1 MRPPGVKAHGRG
13 FHRGAS
19 EPRYKSDQLLREP
32 PSEAMQA
39 LMLLLLTFRVQGS
52 IQQIIHTLE
61 VPTVVKGDCLHDDRS
76 CSALTGTQEVT
87 TLSSHINQ
95 LSSQNSEGVYEHVKS
110 TEMTPANP
118 GTSKLKL
125 LQKQDG
131 DNEPDALFMQPLWT
145 PTLSPNQDLTQA
157 HFPSAAL
164 EKDTLLLGNVETTIS
179 SPHVQPEQPTVSGPA
194 SEWTSSESYTQVK
207 DTTVNFWNV
216 VTSSHL
222 STEPGESAPSTEE
235 PPVSTVLVFRA
246 EGGEIS
252 SENKMEE
259 HFHVQ
264 VPNPNES
271 TQTPSK
277 EAGSR
282 SKLETEQISK
292 ELPGTDSD
300 ENDEDL
306 RVEKQEEEGPNNLQL
321 PEEHEPLSTG
331 NFTTFSPAESFQLER
346 ELPWNAPTTISN
358 RPQHVRPGTQG
369 QMGLPGPPGLTGL
382 PGPKGDKGN
391 LGMVG
396 GTGQT
401 GVMGPIGPPGL
412 STIVLVET
420 SEEEWEKLK
429 GPPGPPGPRGNV
441 GPIGL
446 SGNPGKQGR
455 KGICGKIGV
464 PGPQGMPG
472 PQGRPGNDGTPGEN
486 GEPGP
491 PGLPG
496 EQGPQGYNGD
506 KGNKGEPGE
515 WGYEGEPG
523 PPGNRGRKG
532 DKGNKGVRG
541 IIGIPGYLGIAGA
554 RGPTGFP
561 GRSGTRVSAAQ

>member
-1 MRPPGVKAHGRG
+1 
-13 FHRGAS
+13 
-19 EPRYKSDQLLREP
+19 
-32 PSEAMQA
+32 MQA
-39 LMLLLLTFRVQGS
+39 LMLLLLTFCVQGS

-61 VPTVVKGDCLHDDRS
+61 VPTVVKGDCLHDDHS
-76 CSALTGTQEVT
+76 CSPLTGTQEVT

-95 LSSQNSEGVYEHVKS
+95 LSSQNSEGVYKYVKS

-131 DNEPDALFMQPLWT
+131 DNEPDALFMKPLWT

-194 SEWTSSESYTQVK
+194 SEWTSSETYTQVR
-207 DTTVNFWNV
+207 DTTENFWNMA
-216 VTSSHL
+216 TSSHL
-222 STEPGESAPSTEE
+222 STKPGESAPSTEE

-246 EGGEIS
+246 KGGEIS
-252 SENKMEE
+252 SERKMEE

-282 SKLETEQISK
+282 SKLETEERSK

-300 ENDEDL
+300 ENDEDMG
-306 RVEKQEEEGPNNLQL
+306 VEKQEEEGPNNLQL

-331 NFTTFSPAESFQLER
+331 NFTTFNPAESFQLER
-346 ELPWNAPTTISN
+346 ELPRNAPTTISN
-358 RPQHVRPGTQG
+358 RPQHIRPGTQG

-396 GTGQT
+396 RTGET
-401 GVMGPIGPPGL
+401 GVMGPIGPPGM

-446 SGNPGKQGR
+446 PGNPGKQGR
-455 KGICGKIGV
+455 KGIRGKIGV

-486 GEPGP
+486 AEPGP

-541 IIGIPGYLGIAGA
+541 IIGIPGYLGTAGA

-561 GRSGTRVSAAQ
+561 GRAGTRVSAAR